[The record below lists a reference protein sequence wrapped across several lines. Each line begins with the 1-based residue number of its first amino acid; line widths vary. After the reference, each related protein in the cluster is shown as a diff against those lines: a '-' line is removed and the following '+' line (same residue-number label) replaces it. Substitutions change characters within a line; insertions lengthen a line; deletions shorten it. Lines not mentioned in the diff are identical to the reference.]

1 MTGSYNLWLVV
12 TSIVVACLASYVALD
27 LASRVV
33 AARGTRASGYW
44 LGGGA
49 VSMGTGIWS
58 MHFLGM
64 LAFELPIRMSYDIP
78 ITLLSLLI
86 AIVVSGFALY
96 TVSHGTLSLHRLLL
110 GGLLMGFGIAGMHY
124 TGMAAM
130 QLRPAIS
137 YDLLL
142 FGASILI
149 AVGASMAALWIAFQ
163 LRTETIL
170 SAFRKKSA
178 SALVMG
184 AAIAGMH
191 YTGMASANFAP
202 GTICTVRPQDINIA
216 WLAGAV
222 GGFTVLFLMATLV
235 VSVFDASLSSR
246 GAKHAENVRHMNE
259 FLAMLSHELRNLLG
273 PIVNALALMRKQPG
287 QTHTELETLI
297 ERQVAHL
304 TRMVD
309 DLLDV
314 SRITSGKVALKK
326 EILDLNGV
334 VARAVE
340 SCRALIDGRKQDL
353 QLRLPDDPLPV
364 DADATRLSQVI
375 VNLLTNAAKYTPEKG
390 VIAVSVSRD
399 NDNAVV
405 RVRDTGIGMSAALLP
420 RVFDLY
426 VQDHRALPR
435 AGGGLGIGLTLV
447 KQLVELHGGA
457 VGASSEGAGRGS
469 EFVIRLPLAIG
480 REAALA
486 RVHETTPARIA
497 TGRRVLVVDDNRDF
511 ADTMSAL
518 LHSFGHDVRTV
529 YDGPAALPAAAEYR
543 PSIVLLDIGLPS
555 MDGYEV
561 ARRLRNTR
569 ELAPVTIIAV
579 TGYGQSEDRRRSRE
593 AGFDFHLVKPVEL
606 DELRKI
612 LDAVPAR

>member
-1 MTGSYNLWLVV
+1 
-12 TSIVVACLASYVALD
+12 
-27 LASRVV
+27 
-33 AARGTRASGYW
+33 
-44 LGGGA
+44 
-49 VSMGTGIWS
+49 
-58 MHFLGM
+58 
-64 LAFELPIRMSYDIP
+64 
-78 ITLLSLLI
+78 
-86 AIVVSGFALY
+86 
-96 TVSHGTLSLHRLLL
+96 
-110 GGLLMGFGIAGMHY
+110 MGFGIAGMHY

-142 FGASILI
+142 FGTSILI

-191 YTGMASANFAP
+191 YTGMAAANFAP
-202 GTICTVRPQDINIA
+202 GTICTVRPQDINIV

-222 GGFTVLFLMATLV
+222 GGFTILSLMATLV
-235 VSVFDASLSSR
+235 VSVFDASLAGR
-246 GAKHAENVRHMNE
+246 AAKHAENVRHMND

-273 PIVNALALMRKQPG
+273 PIVNALALMRKQAG

-314 SRITSGKVALKK
+314 SRITSGKVVLKK
-326 EILDLNGV
+326 EMLDLNGV

-340 SCRALIDGRKQDL
+340 SCRTLIDGRKQEL
-353 QLRLPDDPLPV
+353 QLRLPDDALPV

-375 VNLLTNAAKYTPEKG
+375 VNLLTNAAKYTPEGG

-399 NDNAVV
+399 NADAVV
-405 RVRDTGIGMSAALLP
+405 RVRDTGIGISAALLP
-420 RVFDLY
+420 RVFDLF
-426 VQDHRALPR
+426 VQDERALPR

-447 KQLVELHGGA
+447 KRLIELHGGA
-457 VGASSEGAGRGS
+457 VDASSEGAGRGS

-486 RVHETTPARIA
+486 RVRET
-497 TGRRVLVVDDNRDF
+497 V
-511 ADTMSAL
+511 
-518 LHSFGHDVRTV
+518 
-529 YDGPAALPAAAEYR
+529 
-543 PSIVLLDIGLPS
+543 
-555 MDGYEV
+555 
-561 ARRLRNTR
+561 
-569 ELAPVTIIAV
+569 
-579 TGYGQSEDRRRSRE
+579 
-593 AGFDFHLVKPVEL
+593 
-606 DELRKI
+606 
-612 LDAVPAR
+612 